1 MPVQTAPSASVSAQM
16 EPTDEIIAR
25 APTPTLAPSPTD
37 PNAPVPPPSAEAQA
51 TEENFARAPTTA
63 PSTPPANL
71 NPPVSPRCALMEDS
85 DEVLTLPPPAESNPP
100 VSPRSALIEPTND
113 VPTSAPQP
121 TSPCAVAEEPS
132 AVPASHPPAPP
143 PPAQP
148 TRETGR
154 RPYTTMA
161 ATAAMQV
168 LQNSEPQAHLRP
180 LVFAPTS
187 APPLFGTSS
196 SGLFGSSSS
205 SVFHGSSQ
213 RLFGRIGGSKTP
225 SGLFGSSGSSVFY
238 GTSQNSGDNF
248 GGSGRSATPPYW
260 SFGVG
265 ASSHPRTSD
274 AQLQSL
280 PSAQPLPPLVPP
292 PSSTGASVEI
302 TAQVPPAIAGPTA
315 DTVASAAVPPPPNP
329 PIASTV
335 SPPPTSSPALP
346 NPSVDSTNPTTL
358 SAAPRTPPP
367 PPLRRIDFSTMKTPP
382 PREEDVAD
390 ELPDTLADA
399 GSEEYVDFD
408 NPDIP
413 GDEEMDFVDVTQMG
427 PSSAASDSDGDATE
441 DNYSETAA
449 KEKKKTLK
457 ERELF
462 HRKKDDRLQEEVDQS
477 DEEAFEQEVQA
488 EEERKAKATASK
500 STTKKSSTK
509 KTSTSKSTSTSTSTS
524 KTKSTAT
531 SKARS
536 ASKVSSK
543 VKGKQRARSP
553 PQSGDEPEHEG
564 SADEEDGQDDD
575 GDEGEKGSGGNKCG
589 PVDAEARKQLFEWKD
604 EYEGKVEGL
613 AVRLHKPSSVLW
625 RIVGSEPRHVRQ
637 TSAWNMF
644 QAWLY
649 SPNGGKHTADKN
661 LTAQER
667 SAYDKAAYV
676 KALKDAGL
684 DADTHPTTSAVV
696 KKMPW
701 LADWYKELEAAILAD
716 QSDKGAR
723 KRGITA
729 VAREATSLGERAYK
743 DLNLHVCGYII
754 DTDGGS
760 KAFGS
765 SPAFQLMKQ
774 RYDTQMRKTLKEY
787 KSRIQYD
794 PFLPVLQMELE
805 GASAA
810 AVLKDRERQVDLPS
824 NTAYKNSADARDA
837 KRKFIKDRL
846 IQDILAIMVARGDIS
861 LEDAS
866 AHTLDMKWTSWDDFA
881 FSNQLRLENWD
892 DEMAGRQAYP
902 HRGFSL
908 TKFSAEDIKRI
919 VPKMEARLRLNQTV
933 DATVHGGKL
942 QCTLEY
948 P

>member
-1 MPVQTAPSASVSAQM
+1 
-16 EPTDEIIAR
+16 
-25 APTPTLAPSPTD
+25 
-37 PNAPVPPPSAEAQA
+37 
-51 TEENFARAPTTA
+51 
-63 PSTPPANL
+63 
-71 NPPVSPRCALMEDS
+71 
-85 DEVLTLPPPAESNPP
+85 
-100 VSPRSALIEPTND
+100 
-113 VPTSAPQP
+113 
-121 TSPCAVAEEPS
+121 
-132 AVPASHPPAPP
+132 
-143 PPAQP
+143 
-148 TRETGR
+148 
-154 RPYTTMA
+154 
-161 ATAAMQV
+161 
-168 LQNSEPQAHLRP
+168 
-180 LVFAPTS
+180 
-187 APPLFGTSS
+187 
-196 SGLFGSSSS
+196 
-205 SVFHGSSQ
+205 
-213 RLFGRIGGSKTP
+213 
-225 SGLFGSSGSSVFY
+225 
-238 GTSQNSGDNF
+238 
-248 GGSGRSATPPYW
+248 
-260 SFGVG
+260 
-265 ASSHPRTSD
+265 
-274 AQLQSL
+274 
-280 PSAQPLPPLVPP
+280 
-292 PSSTGASVEI
+292 
-302 TAQVPPAIAGPTA
+302 
-315 DTVASAAVPPPPNP
+315 
-329 PIASTV
+329 
-335 SPPPTSSPALP
+335 
-346 NPSVDSTNPTTL
+346 
-358 SAAPRTPPP
+358 
-367 PPLRRIDFSTMKTPP
+367 
-382 PREEDVAD
+382 
-390 ELPDTLADA
+390 
-399 GSEEYVDFD
+399 
-408 NPDIP
+408 
-413 GDEEMDFVDVTQMG
+413 MDFVDVTQMG
-427 PSSAASDSDGDATE
+427 YVDVNQSMLGDPVPPAPRPPAPAYAPARHSPPCSPSSAASDSDGDATE

-787 KSRIQYD
+787 ESRIH
-794 PFLPVLQMELE
+794 VLQMELE

-933 DATVHGGKL
+933 DEQEADSVMEDVDVDADEALRIVAWEDDECTQPLEEQANIGLLTTVSGK
-942 QCTLEY
+942 TLLTVSDSKKWSSAVAKEKARAERQRLRADAARAKRQKPPTPGSESDDAAAKSRPKRKRAASKGAGLPQRIRGAWPWIY
-948 P
+948 AQRRRRTPASLVLAAEPTSQEAGQARRASPI